1 MVASACSKGKTNVFC
16 SQKKICFQNVEFFI
30 KNSRKWWWI
39 FPKPQIFSQNSKEK
53 LIFFRKVHY
62 PAKSMKSI
70 IICDAHERNYFLGRP
85 TSKTP
90 NVSSP
95 EVGVKTMGHSTSSGK
110 NKSHLRGSNGDNEL
124 SKKKAQEI
132 LDAFPL
138 LDFMR
143 SPTLMYPNSP
153 ITRPPDIV
161 QTTANK

>member
-1 MVASACSKGKTNVFC
+1 MLDFDD
-16 SQKKICFQNVEFFI
+16 
-30 KNSRKWWWI
+30 
-39 FPKPQIFSQNSKEK
+39 
-53 LIFFRKVHY
+53 
-62 PAKSMKSI
+62 KS
-70 IICDAHERNYFLGRP
+70 NYFLGRP